1 MAIAAPLRNGQMG
14 KPSGHCYFE
23 DLFVLKVVIGSE
35 LIRERFVCCG

>member
-1 MAIAAPLRNGQMG
+1 MAKWLNLLAIVI
-14 KPSGHCYFE
+14 FE